1 MKRIVSMGTALGFV
15 IVVLAAA
22 VEPAHSF
29 TGGQT
34 IRIYSGLPP
43 GGGHDIEGR
52 LIARWIGKFLPEK
65 PKSIIKINMPGA
77 AGLIMTAHFYQ
88 KAKPDGLTWAVMGTT
103 QTATQ
108 AIDGTP
114 ENWNLLQ
121 MPVLFTHTGPGAA
134 IVRDFLGVKKPADLL
149 KIDGSKIVVSGR
161 ILGEA
166 SSMADVLG
174 LELLGVKGYKYVV
187 GYPGSALMAR
197 AFFSGEVSYVGG
209 TGLHHALGASGLYH
223 SSIKE
228 GRAHLLWQTGV
239 MTPEGKVVRSPG
251 TDVPTL
257 EEVYR
262 EIHGKA
268 PSGPVWE
275 AYKLTGPITRTLNR
289 YLVLPPGMPQDRVAV
304 LRQAFQKL
312 YSNPEFVK
320 EWERIFG
327 LTLDYIPGDGADK
340 IVKSLLDPSPGW
352 QFIKTEYLPKLKK
365 TMQ

>member
-1 MKRIVSMGTALGFV
+1 MKRIVMTVATWGLMTFLLSIAVQPAL
-15 IVVLAAA
+15 A
-22 VEPAHSF
+22 F
-29 TGGQT
+29 TGGNT
-34 IRIYSGLPP
+34 IRILSGLPP

-52 LIARWIGKFLPEK
+52 LIARWIDKYLPGK

-88 KAKPDGLTWAVMGTT
+88 KAKPDGLTWSVMGTT
-103 QTATQ
+103 QTAKQ
-108 AIDGTP
+108 ALEGTP
-114 ENWNLLQ
+114 DNWNLLQ
-121 MPVLFTHTGPGAA
+121 MPMLFTHTGPGAA
-134 IVRDFLGVKKPADLL
+134 IVRDFLEVKKPRDLL

-161 ILGEA
+161 IMGEA

-223 SSIKE
+223 SAIKE

-257 EEVYR
+257 AEVYQ

-268 PSGPVWE
+268 PSGPIWE

-289 YLVLPPGMPQDRVAV
+289 YVVLPPGVPQERLEL

-312 YSNPEFVK
+312 YSDPEFIK
-320 EWERIFG
+320 DWEKIFG
-327 LTLDYIPGDGADK
+327 LKLDFIPGDGADK
-340 IVKSLLDPSPGW
+340 IVKSLLEPSPGW
-352 QFIKTEYLPKLKK
+352 EFIKNEYLPKLKAA
-365 TMQ
+365 Q

>member
-1 MKRIVSMGTALGFV
+1 MKRIVLMGTAFGFY
-15 IVVLAAA
+15 IFLTVVAA
-22 VEPAHSF
+22 EPALAF

-52 LIARWIGKFLPEK
+52 LIARWIGKYLPEK

-88 KAKPDGLTWAVMGTT
+88 KSKPDGLTWAVMGTT
-103 QTATQ
+103 QVATQ
-108 AIDGTP
+108 ALEGVPD
-114 ENWNLLQ
+114 NWNLLK
-121 MPVLFTHTGPGAA
+121 MPMLFTHTGSGAA
-134 IVRDFLGVKKPADLL
+134 IVRDFLGVKKPAELL

-174 LELLGVKGYKYVV
+174 LELMGVKGYKYVV

-209 TGLHHALGASGLYH
+209 TGLHHALGSSGLYH
-223 SSIKE
+223 SAIKE
-228 GRAHLLWQTGV
+228 GRAHLLWQSGV
-239 MTPEGKVVRSPG
+239 MRPDGKVVRFPE
-251 TDVPTL
+251 TDVPTI

-268 PSGPVWE
+268 PSGPVWD
-275 AYKLTGPITRTLNR
+275 AYKLTGPYTRTLNR
-289 YLVLPPGMPQDRVAV
+289 YLVLPPGVPQDRLEV

-327 LTLDYIPGDGADK
+327 LKLDFIPGDGADQIAK
-340 IVKSLLDPSPGW
+340 ALLEPSPGW
-352 QFIKTEYLPKLKK
+352 DFIKNEYLPKLKA
-365 TMQ
+365 MQ